1 MHSLY
6 RHRFNSAFSSDSYH
20 NFVSVLEKEFP
31 GSLDFRIAESPVF
44 IDKAFQRKLIAA
56 CDDIIAAILR
66 PDFKNTTERAI
77 PSHQYVPRENDHTS
91 FIAVDFAV
99 CRGNDGELEPQL
111 IELQGFPSVF
121 GYQLFL
127 SELFKTRYGLESPL
141 FYNFIDPNRQYETY
155 INALN
160 SVIVGDENPENVI
173 LLEVRPERQKT
184 RIDFAFTERFWG
196 VKTVC
201 VSEVLKEGKSLYYQV
216 EGRKIPIRRIYN
228 RVIFDDLQQNADL
241 TPEFQLTDDVDVTW
255 VGHPN
260 WFFRIS
266 KYMLPLLSG
275 PFFPPTKYLSDYR
288 GSFPTD
294 LENYVLKPL
303 FSFAGS
309 GVVLHVTRDLL
320 EGIKDPENYI
330 LQRKVDYAPVIE
342 TTDGSKVKAEIRML
356 YIWPD
361 SLKKPILVTALSR
374 LSRGEMIGVR
384 FNKDVTWVGGSAVFF
399 EQ

>member
-56 CDDIIAAILR
+56 CDDIIAAILS

-127 SELFKTRYGLESPL
+127 SELFKKRYGLESPL

-155 INALN
+155 INAIN

-241 TPEFQLTDDVDVTW
+241 TTEFQLTDDVDVTW

-275 PFFPPTKYLSDYR
+275 PFFPLTKYLSDYR